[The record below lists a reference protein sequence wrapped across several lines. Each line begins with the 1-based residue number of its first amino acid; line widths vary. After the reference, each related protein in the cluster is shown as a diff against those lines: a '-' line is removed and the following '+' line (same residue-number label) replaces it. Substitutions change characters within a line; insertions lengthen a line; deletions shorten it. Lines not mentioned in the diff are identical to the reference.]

1 MPAKFAGAVRL
12 YYTAELI
19 SVLRKKSG
27 KKDKRGARACK
38 RIKKVIKFFYGQKYI

>member
-19 SVLRKKSG
+19 SVSRKKQAKKINGAPVLASG
-27 KKDKRGARACK
+27 
-38 RIKKVIKFFYGQKYI
+38 